1 MKVDLT
7 NFAAEVPDNGKSSRA
22 VKAGTSGEIAT
33 SGAAPGAASNI
44 GSSSAANIGSNLASN
59 IDLASFSFDQSR
71 VRSLA
76 AQVLAEPE
84 IRQAKVQLL
93 QQAIGNSQYSVS
105 PGQIADAL
113 AKEFA
118 FLPA

>member
-22 VKAGTSGEIAT
+22 VKAGTSGGIET

-44 GSSSAANIGSNLASN
+44 GSNLASN
-59 IDLASFSFDQSR
+59 IDQASFSFDQSR

-84 IRQAKVQLL
+84 IRQSKVQLL

-105 PGQIADAL
+105 PGQIAEAL